1 MLSARPVQKSNA
13 AFCCCAP
20 LQETPVSRV
29 VHIHCGQTTEPFS
42 KWHFRDALRALGGR
56 MPTAE
61 RRAQYEK
68 QPLLP
73 VSDDMPARQYANS
86 VAQQAVR
93 AAAAVAMFTTA

>member
-1 MLSARPVQKSNA
+1 MSSAQVQYF
-13 AFCCCAP
+13 FCCCP
-20 LQETPVSRV
+20 FLQETPVNRV

-42 KWHFRDALRALGGR
+42 KWQFRDALRALGGR
-56 MPTAE
+56 LPTAE

-68 QPLLP
+68 QPLQP
-73 VSDDMPARQYANS
+73 ISDDMPARQYANS

>member
-1 MLSARPVQKSNA
+1 
-13 AFCCCAP
+13 
-20 LQETPVSRV
+20 V

-42 KWHFRDALRALGGR
+42 KWQFRDALRALGGS

-68 QPLLP
+68 QPVLP
-73 VSDDMPARQYANS
+73 FSDDMPARQYAKS
-86 VAQQAVR
+86 VAQQSVR